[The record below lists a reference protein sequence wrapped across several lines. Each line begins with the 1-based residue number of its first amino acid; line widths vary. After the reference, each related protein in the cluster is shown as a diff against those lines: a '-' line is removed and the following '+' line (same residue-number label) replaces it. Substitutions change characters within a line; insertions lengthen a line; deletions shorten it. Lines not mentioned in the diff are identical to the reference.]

1 MTVTSAL
8 LSFAVVAGLLTVV
21 PGLDTA
27 LVLRSAL
34 TQSRT
39 VAFATALGIGS
50 GSLTWGAASAVGV
63 SALLLASGGAFTVLR
78 IVGAGYLLWTGVSL
92 WRCRPA
98 PDADDAEARGADAVG
113 ADAVGADAGAD
124 PSVVG
129 AWRRG
134 LLTNLLNPKVGAFYV
149 VMIPQFLPAG
159 APHLAMGLALA
170 GVHVAEGTAWFAL
183 LILLASSFRRWLTG
197 ERVRRGID
205 RATGTVLIALTP
217 VVIMHG

>member
-113 ADAVGADAGAD
+113 ADAGAD